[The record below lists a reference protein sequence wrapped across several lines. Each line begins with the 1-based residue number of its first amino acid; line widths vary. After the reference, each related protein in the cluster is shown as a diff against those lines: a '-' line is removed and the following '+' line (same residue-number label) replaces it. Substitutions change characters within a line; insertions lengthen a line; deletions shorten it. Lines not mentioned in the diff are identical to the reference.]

1 MEEKKTKVHNEDLFN
16 ALIVIDQ
23 KLNMLLEILTKVNTA
38 VEEAQK
44 EG

>member
-1 MEEKKTKVHNEDLFN
+1 MEKKTNKVNNEDLFN
-16 ALIVIDQ
+16 ALVVIDQ

>member
-1 MEEKKTKVHNEDLFN
+1 MEEKKTKVNNEDLFN
-16 ALIVIDQ
+16 ALVVIDQ

>member
-1 MEEKKTKVHNEDLFN
+1 MEKKTDKVNNEDLFN
-16 ALIVIDQ
+16 ALVVIDQ